1 MNLAPVRGSYLDRCC
16 GASPAHDMRPLQGQQ
31 RELMSC
37 GGDRGKPLSWNMSP
51 FQGRWRLLT
60 NLDFYGILNTLRL
73 PPIFSLSPQNKSAG
87 AFSGAFV
94 IIAFVI
100 IYKSEHIIYT

>member
-1 MNLAPVRGSYLDRCC
+1 
-16 GASPAHDMRPLQGQQ
+16 
-31 RELMSC
+31 
-37 GGDRGKPLSWNMSP
+37 MSP
-51 FQGRWRLLT
+51 FQGRWRLFT

-73 PPIFSLSPQNKSAG
+73 PPNFFIVPQKQKRR

>member
-1 MNLAPVRGSYLDRCC
+1 
-16 GASPAHDMRPLQGQQ
+16 
-31 RELMSC
+31 
-37 GGDRGKPLSWNMSP
+37 MSP
-51 FQGRWRLLT
+51 FQGRCRLFT

-73 PPIFSLSPQNKSAG
+73 SPNFFVVPKNKSAG

-100 IYKSEHIIYT
+100 IAFVIIYKSEHIIYT

>member
-1 MNLAPVRGSYLDRCC
+1 MLAP
-16 GASPAHDMRPLQGQQ
+16 H
-31 RELMSC
+31 
-37 GGDRGKPLSWNMSP
+37 
-51 FQGRWRLLT
+51 
-60 NLDFYGILNTLRL
+60 L
-73 PPIFSLSPQNKSAG
+73 PPHEIRVIHCYAVYPQFFFIVPQNKSAG